1 MPDRKSSGASVAIP
15 YSDYYIGLDVGVSSV
30 GWAITDPLYHIL
42 RCKGKDM
49 WGVRLFPEAN
59 TAANRRVARS
69 ARRRLARRKQRLDIL
84 EMLFAPALNEMDP
97 QFLVRMHESDLWQ
110 EDKSG
115 TSKYSLFSDESFTD
129 RDYHKAYP
137 TAYHLRSEL
146 AHSTEP
152 HDVRLVFLALH
163 HLMKSRGHFLYEM
176 SDTSSDVS
184 SLENKFDAFC
194 SFLAKAYGLEIM
206 FDDKKEYVNTLKA
219 RHMGLTAKA
228 QALNTGLKK
237 PGKNA
242 EGLSQFYIS
251 ELLAGKKVQ
260 LETLFGDAQFND
272 VSVSLQ
278 DDLDEHYDE
287 LSEALGDH
295 MSVIV
300 YAKEVYDTAR
310 LAEIIGSNKFL
321 CEAKVATYDQ
331 NHIDLKTLQRYVQ
344 QYYPAL
350 YKEIFW
356 RKTKKDK
363 KNKLD
368 NYAAYSRY
376 HHASGDYICTQAAFC
391 KYLENVLP
399 SLEKATEPEFSQ
411 IYQKIHN
418 GSFLPRLRSTE
429 NGMIPYQLQM
439 RELDAILANASS
451 YLPFLSQKEN
461 DGFTP
466 AEKIKKTFA
475 FRVPYYVGP
484 LSDNASHH
492 WAVRTD
498 EGKKERI
505 YPWNFDRLIDLNR
518 SSEAFLVNLVGR
530 CTYTGDLVL
539 PKDSLLYSEFALLNE
554 LNPLKV
560 EDKPLSIDR
569 KKQLINDM
577 FLHPAPSQKGKVT
590 KRKILAYMQ
599 ANGWLSKQVD
609 EDAITGIDDRIKS
622 DLRSH
627 KDFVDILARTGDREL
642 VEDIIRHILVF
653 GDDKKMLRRWLRTH
667 ADVLTEE
674 DIKKISRLR
683 YTDWGRLSKTFL
695 TGIYTTGEYGEA
707 KNIMDMLRDTNDNLM
722 QLLSDKYE
730 FAAHAEAYRNENF
743 GNNETLS
750 DKLDELYISP
760 AVRRSIRQALRIVD
774 EIVKLRKAVPA
785 KIFVEVARDSSQK
798 LKGKRTESRKGQLLE
813 LYKACK
819 KDSQLLAQMCI
830 SDAEMKDLTKHLESE
845 DESNLRSE
853 RLYLYYTQFGRCM
866 YSGEP
871 MDLDAVMRGE
881 RYDRDHIFPRS
892 KIKDDSLSNLVLV
905 KEGLNRGKLD
915 TYPIDKSIR
924 QKMRPFWKLLK
935 EKGLISEK
943 KYSRLIRTTHLTR
956 DELKDF
962 VARQLV
968 QTQQSTKALTALLK
982 DRYGDKTRII
992 FSKAGNVS
1000 EFRQQFKMV
1009 KCREV
1014 NDLHHAKDAYLNI
1027 VVGNVYA
1034 TRFTAN
1040 FFKNIENEDYSIKT
1054 ETLFI
1059 KNSTP
1064 NAWDK
1069 NESIKIVQHHMKK
1082 NSILVTRM
1090 PRELRGVL
1098 SDQQLL
1104 KAGKGQLSKKQGLD
1118 ISRYGGYNK
1127 QKTAYFIVVEFTT
1140 GKKRIRAI
1148 NSVLLHMKATFEKD
1162 PIAYCT
1168 TFLHLKDPVIIHKL
1182 LMDEL
1187 IELDGKRIYPTGRT
1201 GNRII
1206 YELSYQLIAD
1216 DFQMQ
1221 YIKNITK
1228 YVARRAEAKKELP
1241 MSTFDG
1247 ISNLQNIK
1255 CYDWFV
1261 EKCRQPIYVGFF
1273 DTMCSHLNNNREKF
1287 KQMTLPDQ
1295 TVLLYEILKA
1305 FQCGPQKPNLQALCG
1320 VQTVATI
1327 QRTCDLS
1334 KNHSFFLIEQSITGM
1349 YEHKI
1354 NLLK

>member
-1 MPDRKSSGASVAIP
+1 MPARKLSGIP
-15 YSDYYIGLDVGVSSV
+15 YSDYYIGLDVGVSSA
-30 GWAITDPLYHIL
+30 GWAVTDLLYRLL

-49 WGVRLFPEAN
+49 WGVRLFPEAK
-59 TAANRRVARS
+59 TAVERRTARS

-84 EMLFAPALNEMDP
+84 EMLFAPALNEKDP

-115 TSKYSLFSDESFTD
+115 SSKYSLFADENFTD

-176 SDTSSDVS
+176 SDTSSNGS
-184 SLENKFDAFC
+184 SLESKFDEFCAFL
-194 SFLAKAYGLEIM
+194 SDTYDLDIVLS
-206 FDDKKEYVNTLKA
+206 DKDEYLNVLKA

-228 QALNTGLKK
+228 QALNAGLKK
-237 PGKNA
+237 PGKNE

-251 ELLAGKKVQ
+251 ELLAGKKVK
-260 LETLFGDAQFND
+260 LKNLFGDAQLKD
-272 VSVSLQ
+272 VSVSMQ
-278 DDLDEHYDE
+278 DDLDAHYDE
-287 LSEALGDH
+287 LSEALEEH
-295 MSVIV
+295 ISVIV
-300 YAKEVYDTAR
+300 SAKEVYDAAR
-310 LAEIIGSNKFL
+310 LAEIIGSHQFL
-321 CEAKVATYDQ
+321 CDAKIAAYDQ
-331 NHIDLKTLQRYVQ
+331 NHIDLKTLKRYVQ
-344 QYYPAL
+344 KHYPTL
-350 YKEIFW
+350 YKEIFCA
-356 RKTKKDK
+356 KKDK
-363 KNKLD
+363 LN

-376 HHASGDYICTQAAFC
+376 HHASGDYACSQAAFC
-391 KYLENVLP
+391 EFLKKVLP
-399 SLEKATEPEFSQ
+399 DLKTEEDPALST
-411 IYQKIHN
+411 IYQQICD
-418 GSFLPRLRSTE
+418 GSFLPRLRNYE
-429 NGMIPYQLQM
+429 NGVIPYQLQM
-439 RELDAILANASS
+439 REVDAILTNASS

-539 PKDSLLYSEFALLNE
+539 PKDSLLYSEFTLLNE

-560 EDKPLSIDR
+560 EGEPLPIGQ

-577 FLHPAPSQKGKVT
+577 FLHPAPGQKGKVT
-590 KRKILAYMQ
+590 KRKLLAYMQ
-599 ANGWLSKQVD
+599 ANGWLSKKVD
-609 EDAITGIDDRIKS
+609 ADAITGIDDHIKS

-627 KDFVDILARTGDREL
+627 KDFADILTRTGDREL

-653 GDDKKMLRRWLRTH
+653 GDDKKMLRHWLRTH
-667 ADVLTEE
+667 TDVLTEG

-695 TGIYTTGEYGEA
+695 TGIYTAGEYGEA

-730 FAAHAEAYRNENF
+730 FAAHADAYRNENF

-774 EIVKLRKAVPA
+774 EIVKLRKAAPA

-798 LKGKRTESRKGQLLE
+798 LKGKRTESRKDKLLE

-845 DESNLRSE
+845 EESHLRSE

-871 MDLDAVMRGE
+871 MDLASVMRGE

-892 KIKDDSLSNLVLV
+892 RIKDDSLSNLVLV
-905 KEGLNRGKLD
+905 KNELNREKKN
-915 TYPIDKSIR
+915 TYPIDDNIR
-924 QKMRPFWKLLK
+924 QRMIPFWKLLK
-935 EKGLISEK
+935 DKGLISEK
-943 KYSRLIRTTHLTR
+943 KYSRLVRSTPLTTE
-956 DELKDF
+956 ELSDF
-962 VARQLV
+962 IARQLV

-982 DRYGDKTRII
+982 DRYGDNTRIV

-1000 EFRQQFKMV
+1000 EFRQEFDMV

-1027 VVGNVYA
+1027 VVGNVYD
-1034 TRFTAN
+1034 TRFTEQ
-1040 FFKNIENEDYSIKT
+1040 FFKNIQNEKYSVKA
-1054 ETLFI
+1054 ETLFKKMDTPDAWNKEETI
-1059 KNSTP
+1059 KT
-1064 NAWDK
+1064 
-1069 NESIKIVQHHMKK
+1069 VQRYMKK
-1082 NSILVTRM
+1082 NSVIVTHMPYERTGLLFDMQPLV
-1090 PRELRGVL
+1090 
-1098 SDQQLL
+1098 
-1104 KAGKGQLSKKQGLD
+1104 AGKGQIKRKSNFD
-1118 ISRYGGYNK
+1118 IAKYGGYSSQNI
-1127 QKTAYFIVVEFTT
+1127 AYCFVVEFTN
-1140 GKKRIRAI
+1140 GKKRVRAFRPVFLYQKHLYE
-1148 NSVLLHMKATFEKD
+1148 SD
-1162 PIAYCT
+1162 PIQYCESI
-1168 TFLHLKDPVIIHKL
+1168 LQLENPKIIYPKILIDSL
-1182 LMDEL
+1182 LEF
-1187 IELDGKRIYPTGRT
+1187 DGKRVL
-1201 GNRII
+1201 
-1206 YELSYQLIAD
+1206 LSGYSATDSRLSLKIAQQLFVNAECEK
-1216 DFQMQ
+1216 
-1221 YIKNITK
+1221 YIKRLLKFVGRHASTGKTTK
-1228 YVARRAEAKKELP
+1228 AIPHLTK
-1241 MSTFDG
+1241 FDG
-1247 ISNLQNIK
+1247 ITLEQNLK
-1255 CYDWFV
+1255 LYDWLT
-1261 EKCRQPIYVGFF
+1261 EKGNSKIYPAPLQKMSYCLAVGYPIFEE
-1273 DTMCSHLNNNREKF
+1273 MS
-1287 KQMTLPDQ
+1287 
-1295 TVLLYEILKA
+1295 ILKQCKLLLDILHA
-1305 FQCGPQKPNLQALCG
+1305 FQCNPVYPNLKSIGGSSEASRY
-1320 VQTVATI
+1320 
-1327 QRTCDLS
+1327 RTSANLQ
-1334 KNHSFFLIEQSITGM
+1334 ETQSIWLISQSVTGL

-1354 NLLK
+1354 DLLK